1 MAVSEKSPVR
11 VRIAPSPTGF
21 AHLGTASSALYNLIF
36 ARAQGGTFVLRID
49 DTDVERNRPEYEQVI
64 YEGLHWLGLDWDEGP
79 DKGGP
84 VGPYR
89 QSERLDIY
97 KEHAARL
104 IAEGKAYRCYCTAE
118 ELDAE
123 RKQAQADKRPY
134 KYSRRCL
141 INPPQD
147 RSEFTVRFKVPGA
160 EVKFTDMIRGEMSF
174 DSGLIGDF
182 IIVKSDTYPTYN
194 YASPVDD
201 ATMKITHVIRGEEH
215 LSNTPYQLMV
225 IDALGYARPQAYA
238 HMPLILANDG
248 SKMSKRKHPELNLL
262 LYREQGYLPEALLN
276 YLALLGWNP
285 GTSQEIFSFDDLVRV
300 FSFERVQHGG
310 ARFDLDKLNWINGEY
325 IRAFSDDELARRLPP
340 FLRELDDETIRRAAP
355 ALKTRITKLADAADL
370 LDYLWTDPPPPA
382 LDPDAAG
389 RVRAAMEALK
399 DVTWEPAAIHE
410 ALMVVVEKSGLG
422 PNKTFMPIR
431 QALTGKKISPPIDY
445 TLALLPKE
453 VALSRLARVAGVSD

>member
-1 MAVSEKSPVR
+1 MPVSDSSSVR

-21 AHLGTASSALYNLIF
+21 AHLGTASTALYNLIF
-36 ARAQGGTFVLRID
+36 ARAHGGTFVLRID

-64 YEGLHWLGLDWDEGP
+64 YEGLRWLGLDWDEGP

-89 QSERLDIY
+89 QSERLDLY
-97 KEHAARL
+97 KEHAAKL

-123 RKQAQADKRPY
+123 RKQAQAEKRPY

-141 INPPQD
+141 INPPSE
-147 RSEFTVRFKVPGA
+147 RTEFTVRFRVPGG
-160 EVKFTDMIRGEMSF
+160 EVKFNDMIRGEMSF

-225 IDALGYARPQAYA
+225 VDALGYARPQAYA

-248 SKMSKRKHPELNLL
+248 SKMSKRKHPELNLM

-276 YLALLGWNP
+276 YLVLLGWNP
-285 GTSQEIFSFDDLVRV
+285 GTSQEIFSFDELVRV

-310 ARFDLDKLNWINGEY
+310 ARFDWDKLNWINGEY
-325 IRAFSDDELARRLPP
+325 IRALSDEELARRLRP
-340 FLRELDDETIRRAAP
+340 FLPQVDEATILRAAP

-370 LDYLWTDPPPPA
+370 LDYLWTNPPPPS
-382 LDPDAAG
+382 LDPEAAG

-399 DVTWEPAAIHE
+399 DVTWEPASIHD
-410 ALMVVVEKSGLG
+410 ALMRVVEKSGLG

-453 VALSRLARVAGVSD
+453 VALLRLASVAGVSD